1 MHESFLARMLHVQ
14 GIHHEKDSIMT
25 RTGKSLIAFV
35 AAALLPFGA
44 AIAADG
50 LKPLSGI
57 NHVQAQEAA
66 EEAAKRAKKL
76 AKKLKPGRLPTGG
89 IVTGGGVMELSAQ
102 DCKNVGG
109 KVITVTDNR
118 CGASGKYC
126 RMPDTNAV
134 CIDILN

>member
-1 MHESFLARMLHVQ
+1 
-14 GIHHEKDSIMT
+14 MT
-25 RTGKSLIAFV
+25 RFGIGIMALTAFSMTPL
-35 AAALLPFGA
+35 AAAN
-44 AIAADG
+44 AADG
-50 LKPLSGI
+50 LKLLI
-57 NHVQAQEAA
+57 QTQQLKAQQLDEDLDV
-66 EEAAKRAKKL
+66 KPVKQTVKKV
-76 AKKLKPGRLPTGG
+76 APGKLPRGG
-89 IVTGGGVMELSAQ
+89 IVTGDTVQELSAQ